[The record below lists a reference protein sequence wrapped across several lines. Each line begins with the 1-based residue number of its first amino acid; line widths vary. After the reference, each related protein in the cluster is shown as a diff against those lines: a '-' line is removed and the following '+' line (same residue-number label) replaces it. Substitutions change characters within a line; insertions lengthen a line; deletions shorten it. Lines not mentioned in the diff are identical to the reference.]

1 MKASVKDRMG
11 AFFLDE
17 VIIFVIGVMVGM
29 VVAVN
34 TRVEYMRYGMSLVMM
49 VGILLKDITGQS
61 LGKKLFRLKIVKE
74 DGSDAP
80 AYQLILH
87 NVTDYIWLVELLL
100 VLASDSGTRLTDKL
114 LHLQVIKI
122 PKIG

>member
-17 VIIFVIGVMVGM
+17 VIIFVIGVVVGI

-74 DGSDAP
+74 DGSDAH

-100 VLASDSGTRLTDKL
+100 VLSSDSGTRLTDKL
-114 LHLQVIKI
+114 LHLQVVKI

>member
-1 MKASVKDRMG
+1 MKASVAERMG

-17 VIIFVIGVMVGM
+17 VVIFLIGLIVAM

-34 TRVEYMRYGMSLVMM
+34 TSVEYMRYCLSLVMM

-61 LGKKLFRLKIVKE
+61 LGKKLFRLKIVKD
-74 DGSDAP
+74 DGSNAP

-100 VLASDSGTRLTDKL
+100 VLTSDSGTRLTDKL
-114 LHLQVIKI
+114 LHLQVVKI

>member
-11 AFFLDE
+11 AFFFDE
-17 VIIFVIGVMVGM
+17 VIIFVIGVVVGM

-61 LGKKLFRLKIVKE
+61 LGKKLFRLKIVRD
-74 DGSDAP
+74 DGSNAP